1 MERIKMSEL
10 PKAVSVKGADNVL
23 ILQDGSTKT
32 TTMDL
37 ITKNLKGQPGETG
50 AQGPVGPA
58 GKNGVDGKEI
68 ELQKGS
74 SHIEWRYKGTDLWN
88 QLIAL
93 TELKGD
99 PGQAGAVGPQ
109 GPRGENGAP
118 GAKGDTGETGPR
130 GEQGAAGQKGADG
143 KQIELKKG
151 DTHIEWQYAGTDSWQ
166 QLIALTE
173 LKGPKGDAG
182 AQGATG
188 PAADLQSYQKK
199 NDETLTTT
207 AKTIVGAIN
216 ELVTKY
222 TELQSKYTQ
231 LEQKIAQH
239 HPE

>member
-50 AQGPVGPA
+50 AQG
-58 GKNGVDGKEI
+58 
-68 ELQKGS
+68 
-74 SHIEWRYKGTDLWN
+74 
-88 QLIAL
+88 
-93 TELKGD
+93 
-99 PGQAGAVGPQ
+99 
-109 GPRGENGAP
+109 
-118 GAKGDTGETGPR
+118 
-130 GEQGAAGQKGADG
+130 
-143 KQIELKKG
+143 
-151 DTHIEWQYAGTDSWQ
+151 
-166 QLIALTE
+166 
-173 LKGPKGDAG
+173 
-182 AQGATG
+182 ATG

-199 NDETLTTT
+199 DDETLTTT

>member
-1 MERIKMSEL
+1 MEKIKISEL
-10 PKAVSVKGADNVL
+10 PKASSVKEADSVL
-23 ILQDGSTKT
+23 ILQDGTTKSS
-32 TTMDL
+32 TMDL
-37 ITKNLKGQPGETG
+37 IAKNIKGQPGETG

-58 GKNGVDGKEI
+58 GKNGIDGKEI

-118 GAKGDTGETGPR
+118 GAKGDAGETGPR
-130 GEQGAAGQKGADG
+130 GEQGIAGQKGADG

-151 DTHIEWQYAGTDSWQ
+151 DTHIEWQYAGTNSWQ
-166 QLIALTE
+166 QLVALSE
-173 LKGPKGDAG
+173 LKGEQG

-188 PAADLQSYQKK
+188 PAADLISYQKK
-199 NDETLTTT
+199 SDDSLNTNNKDLV
-207 AKTIVGAIN
+207 AAIN
-216 ELVTKY
+216 ELLNKI
-222 TELQSKYTQ
+222 TQ
-231 LEQKIAQH
+231 LESRVQALESKS
-239 HPE
+239 

>member
-10 PKAVSVKGADNVL
+10 PKALSVKGEDNVL

-37 ITKNLKGQPGETG
+37 IAKNIKGQPGETG

-58 GKNGVDGKEI
+58 GKNGVDGK
-68 ELQKGS
+68 
-74 SHIEWRYKGTDLWN
+74 
-88 QLIAL
+88 
-93 TELKGD
+93 
-99 PGQAGAVGPQ
+99 
-109 GPRGENGAP
+109 
-118 GAKGDTGETGPR
+118 
-130 GEQGAAGQKGADG
+130 
-143 KQIELKKG
+143 QIELKKG
-151 DTHIEWQYAGTDSWQ
+151 ETHIEWQYAGTDSWQ

-199 NDETLTTT
+199 DDETLTTT

>member
-10 PKAVSVKGADNVL
+10 PKALSVKGADNVL

-37 ITKNLKGQPGETG
+37 IAKNIKGQPGETG

-58 GKNGVDGKEI
+58 GKNGVDGKEV

-74 SHIEWRYKGTDLWN
+74 SHIEWRYKGTSPWN

-93 TELKGD
+93 TELKGEKGET
-99 PGQAGAVGPQ
+99 GQTGAVGPQ
-109 GPRGENGAP
+109 GPRGENGV
-118 GAKGDTGETGPR
+118 
-130 GEQGAAGQKGADG
+130 AGQKGADG

-188 PAADLQSYQKK
+188 PAADLESYQKK

>member
-10 PKAVSVKGADNVL
+10 PKALSVKGADNVL

-37 ITKNLKGQPGETG
+37 IAKNIKGQPGETG
-50 AQGPVGPA
+50 VQGPA
-58 GKNGVDGKEI
+58 GKNGVNGKEV
-68 ELQKGS
+68 ELQKGA
-74 SHIEWRYKGTDLWN
+74 SHIEWRYKGTEPW
-88 QLIAL
+88 
-93 TELKGD
+93 T
-99 PGQAGAVGPQ
+99 
-109 GPRGENGAP
+109 
-118 GAKGDTGETGPR
+118 
-130 GEQGAAGQKGADG
+130 
-143 KQIELKKG
+143 
-151 DTHIEWQYAGTDSWQ
+151 

-173 LKGPKGDAG
+173 LKGP
-182 AQGATG
+182 QGATG

-207 AKTIVGAIN
+207 TKTIVGAIN

>member
-1 MERIKMSEL
+1 MERVKISEL
-10 PKAVSVKGADNVL
+10 PKALSVKGADNVL

-37 ITKNLKGQPGETG
+37 IAKNIKGQPGETG

-58 GKNGVDGKEI
+58 GKNGVDGKEV

-74 SHIEWRYKGTDLWN
+74 SHIEWRYKGTEPWT

-93 TELKGD
+93 TELKGAKGD

-130 GEQGAAGQKGADG
+130 GEQGVAGQKGADG
-143 KQIELKKG
+143 KQVELRKG
-151 DTHIEWQYAGTDSWQ
+151 SSHIEWQYAGANDWQ
-166 QLIALTE
+166 QLVALTE
-173 LKGPKGDAG
+173 LKGP
-182 AQGATG
+182 QGATG

-207 AKTIVGAIN
+207 AKTIVAAIN

>member
-1 MERIKMSEL
+1 MSTIKLSEL
-10 PKAVSVKGADNVL
+10 PKASSVKGADSIL
-23 ILQDGSTKT
+23 ILQDGATKT
-32 TTMDL
+32 SSMDL
-37 ITKNLKGQPGETG
+37 ISKNIKGQPGETG

-130 GEQGAAGQKGADG
+130 GEQGVAGQKGADG

-151 DTHIEWQYAGTDSWQ
+151 DTHIEWQYAGTNSWQ
-166 QLIALTE
+166 QLIALSE
-173 LKGPKGDAG
+173 LKGEQG

-188 PAADLQSYQKK
+188 PAADLGSYQKK
-199 NDETLTTT
+199 SDDGLSTSSKEL
-207 AKTIVGAIN
+207 VGAIN
-216 ELVTKY
+216 ELLNKI
-222 TELQSKYTQ
+222 TQ
-231 LEQKIAQH
+231 LESRVQALESKS
-239 HPE
+239 

>member
-1 MERIKMSEL
+1 MEKIKISEL
-10 PKAVSVKGADNVL
+10 PKALSVKGTDSVL
-23 ILQDGSTKT
+23 ILQDGATKSS
-32 TTMDL
+32 TMDL
-37 ITKNLKGQPGETG
+37 IAKNIKGQPGETG

-130 GEQGAAGQKGADG
+130 GEQGVAGQKGADG

-151 DTHIEWQYAGTDSWQ
+151 DTHIEWQYAGTNSWQ
-166 QLIALTE
+166 QLVALSE
-173 LKGPKGDAG
+173 LKGEQG

-188 PAADLQSYQKK
+188 PAADLGSYQKK
-199 NDETLTTT
+199 SDDGLSTSSKEL
-207 AKTIVGAIN
+207 VGAIN
-216 ELVTKY
+216 ELLNKI
-222 TELQSKYTQ
+222 TQ
-231 LEQKIAQH
+231 LESRVQALESKS
-239 HPE
+239 

>member
-1 MERIKMSEL
+1 MEKIKISEL
-10 PKAVSVKGADNVL
+10 PKALSVKGTDSVL
-23 ILQDGSTKT
+23 ILQDGATKSS
-32 TTMDL
+32 TMDL
-37 ITKNLKGQPGETG
+37 IAKNIKGQPGETG

-118 GAKGDTGETGPR
+118 GAKGETGETGPR
-130 GEQGAAGQKGADG
+130 GEQGVAGQKGADG

-151 DTHIEWQYAGTDSWQ
+151 DTHIEWQYAGTNSWQ
-166 QLIALTE
+166 QLVALSE
-173 LKGPKGDAG
+173 LKGEQG

-188 PAADLQSYQKK
+188 PAADLGSYQKK
-199 NDETLTTT
+199 SDDGLSTSSKEL
-207 AKTIVGAIN
+207 VGAIN
-216 ELVTKY
+216 ELLNKI
-222 TELQSKYTQ
+222 TQ
-231 LEQKIAQH
+231 LESRVQALESKS
-239 HPE
+239 